1 MNCKRSLA
9 ALAGITLLAAGTA
22 VAGQAPKTTAPAA
35 PAATAPAAPAKLA
48 PPIRGAANVAVTK
61 PVTKSGKV
69 DGKDFIITTMKI
81 KNLSAGSIAGFKAD
95 EFWLDKGGNPVGGDT
110 FRSRKPIQPNEIVEL
125 TFQTPRNPNMNT
137 NQYRFSHANGE
148 IKTQLVPKL

>member
-1 MNCKRSLA
+1 MNCKKLTLA
-9 ALAGITLLAAGTA
+9 ALAGVTLLVAGTA
-22 VAGQAPKTTAPAA
+22 VAGQAPKPAA
-35 PAATAPAAPAKLA
+35 PAATTPAPRLAAPM
-48 PPIRGAANVAVTK
+48 RGAANVAVTK

-110 FRSRKPIQPNEIVEL
+110 FRSRKPIQPNEIVEM
-125 TFQTPRNPNMNT
+125 TFQTPRNPAMSS

-148 IKTQLVPKL
+148 VKTQLVPKL

>member
-1 MNCKRSLA
+1 MNCKRTTLA
-9 ALAGITLLAAGTA
+9 ALAGVVLLAAGTA
-22 VAGQAPKTTAPAA
+22 VAGQAPKPAA
-35 PAATAPAAPAKLA
+35 PAAAAPAAPAKLA

-69 DGKDFIITTMKI
+69 GGKDFIITTMKI
-81 KNLSAGSIAGFKAD
+81 KNLSAGAIAGFKAD

-110 FRSRKPIQPNEIVEL
+110 FRSRKPIQPNEIVEM
-125 TFQTPRNPNMNT
+125 TFQTPRDPKMSS
-137 NQYRFSHANGE
+137 NQYRFTHANGE